1 MDVAEAFLMSAR
13 LVNQGPATLI
23 AQEAQWSE
31 FFPLL
36 QVQQSHWSNDVRI
49 WKKHA
54 FIARADDSSLLHF
67 RNKIW
72 IRTVYWKMSSQIGVA
87 SCQLIQLQVLKWC
100 GGRGRDAVSSRHL
113 VWISYTVSTSLGTV
127 YALLPQANGMSAPCC
142 GGKMQLENKGETK
155 DGIHFQYVSMIANVF
170 AGLASRTAAWESS
183 EGTFQVGNFRWR
195 RWDDWVD
202 QKNKNIY
209 ISTYIERY
217 QRCKQ

>member
-23 AQEAQWSE
+23 AQEAQWSQ

-36 QVQQSHWSNDVRI
+36 QVQQSHWSNDVWI

-54 FIARADDSSLLHF
+54 FIARTDDSSLLHF

-113 VWISYTVSTSLGTV
+113 VWISYRLHKSRHCPVHCLRPAAWVHHAVAERCSWKTK
-127 YALLPQANGMSAPCC
+127 A
-142 GGKMQLENKGETK
+142 KHGETK
-155 DGIHFQYVSMIANVF
+155 EDWIQFQYVSMMANIF

-183 EGTFQVGNFRWR
+183 EGTFEVGNFRWR

-202 QKNKNIY
+202 QKWK
-209 ISTYIERY
+209 IS
-217 QRCKQ
+217 